1 MFFGNLTLVL
11 ALFSAIF
18 SAIFFLRGA
27 NSDQKALAY
36 GKKTYYAF
44 LFFTTIATL
53 YLFCLFLAHRFE
65 FSYVYSYS
73 SFDLPFFY
81 LLSSLWAGQEGTF
94 LLWLFIGA
102 ILGVYLIKNSGE
114 YKGLSL
120 FFYLLVQ
127 IFLLIL
133 LLKKSPF
140 ELLLEFP
147 QEGRGLNPL
156 LEDFWMV
163 IHPPLVFIGY
173 AALAIPFCFALASL
187 VKNNYKDWTKYAL
200 PWGAFGCFF
209 LGAGIFV
216 GGYWAYK
223 VLGWG
228 GYWGWDPVENASLIP
243 WLFSVAFLHGVLVER
258 RDGSLPKTNLFLA
271 IIAFLLI
278 IYGTFL
284 TRSGV
289 LADFSVHSFT
299 DLGINLYLVI
309 WMVLFVSISLGLL
322 LFRGGSIKAN
332 PVNMNLSSQS
342 FFVLLGIIFLS
353 VTGFLILFGT
363 SAPLITK
370 LFGQAAKVHNIYYI
384 RTNLPLAIFIALI
397 LGIIPLLFWKNS
409 DWLKIRKKIYLPL
422 GLSIL
427 FGIIAFLSGV
437 RNWIYLLLALVS
449 FGAFFSNLLVFIQK
463 IKGKMISWGSYLTHV
478 GFGALLLGIL
488 FSSAYSSSRK
498 VNLPLE
504 EKKIAYGLEL
514 TYKGSN
520 KTFYDEGNFL
530 IIQAQKGSENF
541 VAKPKFYYSEYSRGI
556 MRSPHIKY
564 GLTDDLYLAPLE
576 IQEGEEEFEIA
587 KGDSLEVK
595 GYKLKFISF
604 DMKPHQAGRNVAVG
618 AILEFE
624 KDRIIETVTPSLIMG
639 GAEEKEE
646 QVEAKLKDGT
656 LVYLEKVDA
665 DSKSVLLRI
674 VGTGEQ
680 GKEILIL
687 EISKKPLILLVWLG
701 TAIIMI
707 GIFITTLRRAK
718 EIKSQR

>member
-1 MFFGNLTLVL
+1 VLFGNLTLVL
-11 ALFSAIF
+11 ALFSCVF

-27 NSDQKALAY
+27 KSDQKALIY
-36 GKKTYYAF
+36 GERTYYAF
-44 LFFTTIATL
+44 LFFTTVATL
-53 YLFCLFLAHRFE
+53 YLFYLFLSHRFE
-65 FSYVYSYS
+65 FSYVYGYS
-73 SFDLPFFY
+73 SSKLPFFY
-81 LLSSLWAGQEGTF
+81 LISSLWAGQEGTF

-102 ILGVYLIKNSGE
+102 ILGIFLIKNSGE

-140 ELLLEFP
+140 ELLPEFP
-147 QEGRGLNPL
+147 NEGRGLNPL
-156 LEDFWMV
+156 LKDFWMV

-173 AALAIPFCFALASL
+173 AALAIPFSFALASL

-243 WLFSVAFLHGVLVER
+243 WLLSVAFFHGVLVER
-258 RDGSLPKTNLFLA
+258 RDRSLPKTNLFLA
-271 IIAFLLI
+271 IMTFLLI

-309 WMVLFVSISLGLL
+309 CMALFFVISLGLF
-322 LFRGGSIKAN
+322 LFRLKTIKAN
-332 PVNMNLSSQS
+332 PVNMNLSSQR

-353 VTGFLILFGT
+353 VSGFLILFGT

-370 LFGQAAKVHNIYYI
+370 LFGQASKVHNIYYV

-397 LGIIPLLFWKNS
+397 LGIAPFLFWNNS
-409 DWLKIRKKIYLPL
+409 EWPKVRKRFYFPL

-427 FGIIAFLSGV
+427 FGIIAFISGV
-437 RNWIYLLLALVS
+437 RNWLYLILVLVS
-449 FGAFFSNLLVFIQK
+449 LWAFFSNLLVFIQK
-463 IKGKMISWGSYLTHV
+463 IKGKMVSWGSYLTHV
-478 GFGALLLGIL
+478 GFSALLLGIL
-488 FSSAYSSSRK
+488 FSSAYSSSSK
-498 VNLPLE
+498 VNLPRE
-504 EKKIAYGLEL
+504 ETKQAFGYQL
-514 TYKGSN
+514 TYKGSD
-520 KTFYDEGNFL
+520 KTFDDEGNFL
-530 IIQAQKGSENF
+530 IIQVQKENENF
-541 VAKPKFYYSEYSRGI
+541 VAKPKFYNSEYSQGLV
-556 MRSPHIKY
+556 RSPHIKY
-564 GLTDDLYLAPLE
+564 GFLDDLYLAPLE
-576 IQEGEEEFEIA
+576 IQQGEEEFEIT
-587 KGDSLEVK
+587 KGESIEIK
-595 GYKLKFISF
+595 GYKLKFIGF
-604 DMKPHQAGRNVAVG
+604 DMKPHGEGGEVAVG

-624 KDRIIETVTPSLIMG
+624 KDEIKQTVTPSLIVG
-639 GAEEKEE
+639 DQEGKE

-674 VGTGEQ
+674 VGAGE
-680 GKEILIL
+680 GNKEILIL

-701 TAIIMI
+701 TAIIMG
-707 GIFITTLRRAK
+707 GILITTLRRAK
-718 EIKSQR
+718 EM